1 MSAGAM
7 PFMGWGTNTRLNM
20 ESVTMH
26 TTVKQKVAAIM
37 NLILASMV
45 SAFIFAFRQFGFH

>member
-37 NLILASMV
+37 NLIFASIV